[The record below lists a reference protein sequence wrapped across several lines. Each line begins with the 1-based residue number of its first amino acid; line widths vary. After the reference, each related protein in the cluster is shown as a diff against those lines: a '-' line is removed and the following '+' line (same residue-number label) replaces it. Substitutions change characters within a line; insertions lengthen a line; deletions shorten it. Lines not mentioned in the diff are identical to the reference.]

1 MNVLYGINTV
11 AEALKA
17 RGRAFEWVGVATERK
32 DIPAIVTPAA
42 PIVLEHQHLGRAAW
56 PRRWCAAESRACV
69 GEQQRQGPQRD

>member
-32 DIPAIVTPAA
+32 GYPPEAGDRRVPQDRYTGPLSHARGTRQTGGQTPL
-42 PIVLEHQHLGRAAW
+42 IRAW
-56 PRRWCAAESRACV
+56 SR
-69 GEQQRQGPQRD
+69 